1 MFADSAIG
9 HDEKYPRSAHE
20 AFVTEPRHRS
30 LATLAMKLVPCL
42 GLLLTAAG
50 LNPAST
56 QTAPA
61 AAPNSSALA
70 GTRTNE
76 KLSTPPKKTRSPS
89 FVTTITMKG

>member
-1 MFADSAIG
+1 
-9 HDEKYPRSAHE
+9 
-20 AFVTEPRHRS
+20 
-30 LATLAMKLVPCL
+30 MKLVPCL

-56 QTAPA
+56 QAAPA

-76 KLSTPPKKTRSPS
+76 KLSTPQRNSISVFRHDHHDEGVSPADILRWVWSPVERTRGGD
-89 FVTTITMKG
+89 VMARRLGECAA